1 MQTTELVSQDGWL
14 WQMYRLGARWV
25 HHPTDENEAQ
35 LHLLIADYRRFYE
48 SRKLREE
55 VDPHERVMDY
65 V

>member
-48 SRKLREE
+48 SR
-55 VDPHERVMDY
+55 
-65 V
+65 